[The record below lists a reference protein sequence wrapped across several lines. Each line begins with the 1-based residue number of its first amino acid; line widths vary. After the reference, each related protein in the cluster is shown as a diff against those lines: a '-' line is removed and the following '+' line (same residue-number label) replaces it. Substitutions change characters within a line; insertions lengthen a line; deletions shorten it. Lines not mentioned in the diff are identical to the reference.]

1 MIAFQCD
8 FCACAQRGAGP
19 DRGRGV
25 FAVDR
30 LMPVFVAAMLLAGPV
45 FFAVL
50 FFFVTSV
57 VAPFLAAFATAAF
70 ADAGLAVLRPRF
82 LPLSRCAA
90 SSGNAS
96 AREKVSGSALR
107 GSDA

>member
-1 MIAFQCD
+1 
-8 FCACAQRGAGP
+8 
-19 DRGRGV
+19 
-25 FAVDR
+25 
-30 LMPVFVAAMLLAGPV
+30 MPVFVAALLLAGPV

-50 FFFVTSV
+50 FFVTSV
-57 VAPFLAAFATAAF
+57 AAPFLAAFAEAALVE
-70 ADAGLAVLRPRF
+70 ADLAVLRPRF

>member
-1 MIAFQCD
+1 LHWQRD
-8 FCACAQRGAGP
+8 FCPCAQRVAGP

-50 FFFVTSV
+50 FFFVT
-57 VAPFLAAFATAAF
+57 
-70 ADAGLAVLRPRF
+70 
-82 LPLSRCAA
+82 
-90 SSGNAS
+90 
-96 AREKVSGSALR
+96 
-107 GSDA
+107 